1 MSSDRE
7 RNSCLEAWS
16 NIISQRKCPCWCLYG
31 SAEERVVVM
40 SWECNELKIWPK
52 ALSQYLVITDGDR
65 NNFVA
70 LTNGGGWVA
79 WWVAKCYPEATFEAS
94 NECVV

>member
-1 MSSDRE
+1 MSSERE

-16 NIISQRKCPCWCLYG
+16 NIISQRKCPCWCMYG

-52 ALSQYLVITDGDR
+52 ALSQYLVLK
-65 NNFVA
+65 F
-70 LTNGGGWVA
+70 
-79 WWVAKCYPEATFEAS
+79 
-94 NECVV
+94 